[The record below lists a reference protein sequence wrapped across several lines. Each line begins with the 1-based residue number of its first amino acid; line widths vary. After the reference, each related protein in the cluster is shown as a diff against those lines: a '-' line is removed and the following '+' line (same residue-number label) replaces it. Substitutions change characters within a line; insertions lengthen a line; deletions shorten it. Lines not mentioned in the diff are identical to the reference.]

1 MANSIVLPAPYQ
13 ALAGVANDTGM
24 PGPQPQRTKKETDMG
39 WKW

>member
-24 PGPQPQRTKKETDMG
+24 PGPRTKKESDMG